1 MIWTRLRALPVS
13 AVLFLFLLLLALS
26 HLLTRLPPAAAVS
39 LAYGLV
45 LLLPGWL
52 LTRWLCADIP
62 LDFLERV
69 GLAFPLSLALL
80 ILPASAVLALHLN
93 LTAFQWAFAGLA
105 LLLGLLALRR
115 APASGLQSSVSSLRS
130 LIPNLPLVIL
140 LLAALLSV
148 AVIASRGGLDGD
160 QIAYLGFARVVF
172 EDRPLTG
179 LDPLFGTGLP
189 VPPRAALNP
198 WGIIPAFLAR
208 ISGADLTDALGRYLP
223 ALLALSAL
231 ASLYTL
237 VSQLTRRRDL
247 ALFLTSFQV
256 LFFLAA
262 PFHRH
267 GNLAYAFFR
276 RIVSDKFML
285 LFVVLPVALAL
296 VHRALQEHASPPGDA
311 RSPGVPRSFGERL
324 RLNLRL
330 PLASALLR
338 RVRGN
343 SAVAFAGGAS
353 LPDGA
358 DAGEREVSQTA
369 PSRWMRDLRL
379 PKGLGLA
386 ALGSLPLIIHPIDTA
401 FFAVA
406 AGTLAGLA
414 WLIRPSWASLRRS
427 LGVAAIILGLLIFPF
442 LLRQQVEETRSAY
455 LFPTSFA
462 NLPLQEAPELILP
475 FVWRDALQMPGLQ
488 PPIVTPAPG
497 APNPFLLYRLWSQIN
512 GQGLLIFSPARYM
525 SHPDLLWDAGT
536 LLALLLAPLALLRV
550 RRSPLARFILAT
562 TIPFVL
568 IAFTPWLAPLVG
580 RVVTPWMLYRFT
592 WPLPLALILGAAL
605 FYGLR
610 RGLRM
615 IASRWQ
621 MAASRWPMAYVL
633 AAVLIVLTLVR
644 IPAIQGRMQ
653 TFAATLDVPRNLPA
667 SVETALRQ
675 LPDDTVILS
684 DYETNQVIPAAVSRR
699 YVVAHRYTTTS
710 EEFPAA
716 RQPEAIQR
724 SQDVDAFTRARFVD
738 GPLLDML
745 ARYQTNLILLRDAR
759 ELAWQLRT
767 LATAASA
774 ARPSAHAE
782 GSPKS
787 ASDLQV
793 TRLFAGD
800 GFELY
805 QVISPTAPSLVLAG
819 NTLLGQQ
826 RWAEAADAFRRA
838 LTQTDSPIAWYGLGQ
853 ALLESS
859 DYAGAADALARVT
872 AQDASNLQ
880 SPFALAGLA
889 RVAAA
894 QAKPAEA
901 LALYARATATDNTH
915 GEWFQEMGDLAL
927 LLDQPDAAA
936 AAYARAIGATIPP
949 DTLTY
954 FSKLAPLLG
963 SKGLTEP
970 AVQAYQSALR
980 LSPNDLDFL
989 TPLGNL
995 LRDRGRLTEAEAIFR
1010 RALAIDPTEPD
1021 GYAGL
1026 AMVYHRQGRYA
1037 EADAW
1042 YGRAV
1047 IVQQTRLISPLDTLL
1062 SWGQLAQTQGQVGQA
1077 RAHFQEALRIA
1088 PQDAR
1093 AYIALGN
1100 GSTETSASSVEPLAE
1115 VLALQSTHAASA
1127 ADAQH
1132 PAVEAAPA
1140 VSFTSTLTVTLAL
1153 TREAEDWYR
1162 QAIRAAPRDPD
1173 GYAALAHY
1181 LQNQGRLAD
1190 ALASAQ
1196 QGVDAMTVTSL
1207 GVDEAYQALGDMQ
1220 QAAGNLAA
1228 AVVSYNKAI
1237 QINPRN
1243 VGAHV
1248 NLARVF
1254 TRQGAPTRA
1263 LAEYQAAVR
1272 AAPYSAWALSAL
1284 AAANAGAG
1292 DAAAAQVLYRRAIA
1306 ADRTYVNAFV
1316 NLAQLLAAQR
1326 DPNGAANLLADGL
1339 QSNPTSATLLTAM
1352 ADLERSRGDF
1362 EVAQTTYQAAL
1373 RRDPTASA
1381 ASTNLS
1387 LLFTQRGDPAQ
1398 ALAAAEAAVKAA
1410 PRAGDGWVLLGN
1422 VRRGQGDLPG
1432 ALAAYR
1438 QAIRVAGGFLD
1449 AYLALADA
1457 LIVSGQPAQAAA
1469 VLAQGLD
1476 AAPGPE
1482 IYVALGNLAVN
1493 QRDPQPTAA
1502 EQFAAAL
1509 ASDQTFIA
1517 THVGLANARLLAGQP
1532 AQQIAQLRRAV
1543 ALNPASAWARTALA
1557 AALRGQGAWAEA
1569 ETTFKQALTVE
1580 PLYVAGY
1587 TGLAAA
1593 YLARGERDA
1602 AWVVLQTALQMA
1614 PADATVQSARGQ
1626 WYLHG
1631 ARYADA
1637 RAAFTRAQELD
1648 HTLAAAPLGLA
1659 QAWLSAGDQ
1668 ARALATLTEAAQALP
1683 TNPDVWLQ
1691 RGKLLEALPGG
1702 ITAAEESAD
1711 GPAAMYRQAAQRNQ
1725 SLAAPWLALAAW
1737 RQRAANASGAQAALA
1752 TAANLEPQNP
1762 AVAAAQAAALR
1773 AAGEFTPAL
1782 TLLLDAQRRM
1792 PGSPDLPVAIAG
1804 VLSGLPSPVSGLRD
1818 ARAWLEQALTLN
1830 PASSTAALALATLD
1844 RQAGRLAQAAARLQ
1858 TAVELDP
1865 ANPGLLITLAGLEA
1879 RRDPQASRAR
1889 LEEAV
1894 RRNPALG
1901 WPLTA
1906 LAGRELL
1913 DGEANAAETHLLQ
1926 AVQVNPAFGGA
1937 PLVLGQVYQKQG
1949 RVADAETMFRAA
1961 LTFDATRVDVTAA
1974 LADLLT
1980 RQARITET
1988 VALLQDA
1995 IVNNPTAG
2003 APLIA
2008 LGNFLQDHSAPLS
2021 DLRSPISGLQS
2032 PPTAYASAI
2041 AAEPLNADA
2050 YIALANWQMTLGER
2064 AAAWQTLQQGQG
2076 RLPNDVGLQV
2086 TVGQWQLGGAD
2097 TVAARAAFSQA
2108 VSLDQSR
2115 ADGWLGLAQAWQ
2127 AAGERTLAAQA
2138 LAQAMQA
2145 DPTDPAPWLA
2155 YAQGLG
2161 AGRLPP
2167 LDLSALPG
2175 SADLRSSTLLTSTEP
2190 AALYTF
2196 AATLNRSL
2204 AAPYLGLA
2212 GLYQRKGAWPQVT
2225 TALDQAA
2232 AREPTTTA
2240 IALARAAAWRQQN
2253 RPDLALTVLTQ
2264 TLQTTPGAVDVMVAL
2279 ADLTGAGLAHP
2290 SAAQSPVSDLQSA
2303 RTTLE
2308 QSLTLSPGYLPATWA
2323 LAAVEARAGQR
2334 AAAIARLRTAL
2345 SSRPGDVTTATALAD
2360 LYQSAAQPSAAE
2372 AVLLDAQTRQ
2382 PANPA
2387 VPLALAALYRQQ
2399 GQPDKARR
2407 ALQQA
2412 AALAPLT
2419 AAPWIGL
2426 AQLETTPAAVRSD
2439 LTRALAADPS
2449 DSAAPIALGQLGLAQ
2464 GDLSAAEAAFK
2475 RSQALSPTNPGAYVN
2490 LAQVADRAG
2499 QPVADFG
2506 ELSRAVRAQLAAGV
2520 AAAPASGWARVS
2532 LGNAYRSQ
2540 GDITQAEAAY
2550 RAAIAVEPTYLGS
2563 YTALAAVLAD
2573 QGRFTDAQA
2582 LLQTAAALD
2591 ASDPAPVIAQART
2604 ADLAGQADA
2613 ALGFGRAAVERAPAS
2628 GWAWATLGDLMR
2640 SQGKLDEA
2648 ARAYRAGIGADPLYS
2663 GNYSSLSSLQAAQG
2677 QPAAALSTLQQGLRL
2692 LPNTPALLV
2701 NQGNLLRR
2709 QGQPDAARRA
2719 YEAAVAADAGNAGGL
2734 LALGQ
2739 WLEARGDETS
2749 ALARY
2754 QAAAQLP
2761 GAAAVGLTA
2770 QANARRNLGQMEQ
2783 AVALYRQALTS
2794 QADFFA
2800 PAATGL
2806 DQLLLALGRDDEGLR
2821 VHLAAVEQ
2829 QPTSAAARVALGDA
2843 YRRRG
2848 RLADAVQA
2856 YRAGLDLQPGSQA
2869 ALLGLAGAQQADGRL
2884 RDAEATLQRAV
2895 ALKPG
2900 NASLYVTWG
2909 DVRWAMGDAAGA
2921 QARFTQALA
2930 LDAGQAA
2937 PLARLGTLA
2946 QLQGRSADA
2955 LSFFQR
2961 AVDADP
2967 LNLVGYIQL
2976 GQALAQGG
2984 DYDGARAVYARAAA
2998 VNASSA
3004 IPLILS
3010 GNAYLAQNDAVA
3022 AAAAFQAAIQA
3033 EPGNIAGYINLSNI
3047 YRQDKQFDDA
3057 FAQVQQA
3064 QRLNP
3069 GSGWAW
3075 EAAGNVLRQQRKLQ
3089 EAISL
3094 YEQALQR
3101 DPRRINAV
3109 NALVAIFKGWRALPD
3124 YAARYETR
3132 LATEPKP
3139 AWIHAI
3145 LAGIYQALDQIE
3157 PAIRHNEAL
3166 VASYP
3171 EYADPWFALARF
3183 YQRTGDGRR
3192 ATAAWQRY
3200 LALMAQTAS
3209 DARLEAETSLQQ
3221 LNLVVIEAPAA
3232 DARLSGQVNIVGTAA
3247 IENFQYYKIELG
3259 VGEAPT
3265 EWTLLGSGPTPVNR
3279 GMLATWDTNGLAPG
3293 IYTLRLTA
3301 VDITGNFPPPYL
3313 VRVEVTR

>member
-1 MIWTRLRALPVS
+1 
-13 AVLFLFLLLLALS
+13 
-26 HLLTRLPPAAAVS
+26 
-39 LAYGLV
+39 
-45 LLLPGWL
+45 
-52 LTRWLCADIP
+52 
-62 LDFLERV
+62 
-69 GLAFPLSLALL
+69 
-80 ILPASAVLALHLN
+80 
-93 LTAFQWAFAGLA
+93 
-105 LLLGLLALRR
+105 
-115 APASGLQSSVSSLRS
+115 
-130 LIPNLPLVIL
+130 
-140 LLAALLSV
+140 
-148 AVIASRGGLDGD
+148 
-160 QIAYLGFARVVF
+160 
-172 EDRPLTG
+172 
-179 LDPLFGTGLP
+179 
-189 VPPRAALNP
+189 
-198 WGIIPAFLAR
+198 
-208 ISGADLTDALGRYLP
+208 
-223 ALLALSAL
+223 
-231 ASLYTL
+231 
-237 VSQLTRRRDL
+237 
-247 ALFLTSFQV
+247 
-256 LFFLAA
+256 
-262 PFHRH
+262 
-267 GNLAYAFFR
+267 
-276 RIVSDKFML
+276 
-285 LFVVLPVALAL
+285 
-296 VHRALQEHASPPGDA
+296 
-311 RSPGVPRSFGERL
+311 
-324 RLNLRL
+324 
-330 PLASALLR
+330 
-338 RVRGN
+338 
-343 SAVAFAGGAS
+343 
-353 LPDGA
+353 
-358 DAGEREVSQTA
+358 
-369 PSRWMRDLRL
+369 
-379 PKGLGLA
+379 
-386 ALGSLPLIIHPIDTA
+386 
-401 FFAVA
+401 
-406 AGTLAGLA
+406 
-414 WLIRPSWASLRRS
+414 
-427 LGVAAIILGLLIFPF
+427 
-442 LLRQQVEETRSAY
+442 
-455 LFPTSFA
+455 
-462 NLPLQEAPELILP
+462 
-475 FVWRDALQMPGLQ
+475 
-488 PPIVTPAPG
+488 
-497 APNPFLLYRLWSQIN
+497 
-512 GQGLLIFSPARYM
+512 
-525 SHPDLLWDAGT
+525 
-536 LLALLLAPLALLRV
+536 
-550 RRSPLARFILAT
+550 
-562 TIPFVL
+562 
-568 IAFTPWLAPLVG
+568 
-580 RVVTPWMLYRFT
+580 MLYRFT

-610 RGLRM
+610 RGLQIINSRLK
-615 IASRWQ
+615 IVDSRWQ
-621 MAASRWPMAYVL
+621 IEYAL
-633 AAVLIVLTLVR
+633 AALLIVLTLARV
-644 IPAIQGRMQ
+644 PAIQGRMQ

-675 LPDDTVILS
+675 LPDDAVILS

-738 GPLLDML
+738 GPLLDTL

-767 LATAASA
+767 LTTAASA
-774 ARPSAHAE
+774 
-782 GSPKS
+782 

-805 QVISPTAPSLVLAG
+805 RVISPTTPSLVLTG

-838 LTQTDSPIAWYGLGQ
+838 VAARLSSPKSEGDSAIAWYGLGQ

-859 DYAGAADALARVT
+859 DYPGAADALSHVT
-872 AQDASNLQ
+872 AQDKSGLQSPVSGLQ

-901 LALYARATATDNTH
+901 LALYARATAADNTH

-936 AAYARAIGATIPP
+936 AAYASAIGATIPP

-980 LSPNDLDFL
+980 LSPNDLEFL

-1021 GYAGL
+1021 GYVGL
-1026 AMVYHRQGRYA
+1026 AVVFHRQGRYA
-1037 EADAW
+1037 EANTW

-1047 IVQQTRLISPLDTLL
+1047 TVQQARLVSPLDTLL
-1062 SWGQLAQTQGQVGQA
+1062 AWGQLAQTQGQFDQA
-1077 RAHFQEALRIA
+1077 RAHFQEAVRIA

-1100 GSTETSASSVEPLAE
+1100 
-1115 VLALQSTHAASA
+1115 LALQSTHAASA
-1127 ADAQH
+1127 ADAQY

-1140 VSFTSTLTVTLAL
+1140 VSFTATLTVTLAL

-1181 LQNQGRLAD
+1181 LQNQGRLGV

-1207 GVDEAYQALGDMQ
+1207 GADEAYQALGDMQ
-1220 QAAGNLAA
+1220 QAAGHLAA
-1228 AVVSYNKAI
+1228 AVVAYNKAI

-1284 AAANAGAG
+1284 AAANARAG

-1326 DPNGAANLLADGL
+1326 DPNAAANLLADGL
-1339 QSNPTSATLLTAM
+1339 QANPTSATLLTAM

-1362 EVAQTTYQAAL
+1362 EIAQTTYQAAL

-1387 LLFTQRGDPAQ
+1387 LLFTQRGDPTR

-1410 PRAGDGWVLLGN
+1410 PLAGDGWVLLGN

-1438 QAIRVAGGFLD
+1438 QAISVAGGFLD

-1457 LIVSGQPAQAAA
+1457 LIVSGQPAEAAA
-1469 VLAQGLD
+1469 VLAQGLE

-1482 IYVALGNLAVN
+1482 LYVALGNLAVS
-1493 QRDPQPTAA
+1493 QREPHPTAA

-1509 ASDQTFIA
+1509 TSDQTFIA
-1517 THVGLANARLLAGQP
+1517 AHVGLANARLLAGEP
-1532 AQQIAQLRRAV
+1532 AQQIAQLRQAV
-1543 ALNPASAWARTALA
+1543 ALNPASAWARAALA
-1557 AALRGQGAWAEA
+1557 TALRGQGAWAEA
-1569 ETTFKQALTVE
+1569 EMTFKQALTVE

-1602 AWVVLQTALQMA
+1602 AWVVLQTAVQMA

-1631 ARYADA
+1631 GRYADA

-1648 HTLAAAPLGLA
+1648 HSLAAAPLGLA
-1659 QAWLSAGDQ
+1659 QAWLAAGDP

-1683 TNPDVWLQ
+1683 TSADLWLQ

-1711 GPAAMYRQAAQRNQ
+1711 GPAAMYRQAAQRDQ

-1737 RQRAANASGAQAALA
+1737 RQRAANTAGAQAALA
-1752 TAANLEPQNP
+1752 MAVNLEPQNP
-1762 AVAAAQAAALR
+1762 AVAAAQAEALR
-1773 AAGEFTPAL
+1773 VAGEFTPAL

-1804 VLSGLPSPVSGLRD
+1804 VLSSRSTEAHERLRSPASDLQSPVSDLRD
-1818 ARAWLEQALTLN
+1818 ARAWLEQALALN
-1830 PASSTAALALATLD
+1830 PASSTAALALAGLD
-1844 RQAGRLAQAAARLQ
+1844 RQAGRLAQAEARLQ
-1858 TAVELDP
+1858 TAIELDP

-1879 RRDPQASRAR
+1879 RRDPQAARAR
-1889 LEEAV
+1889 LQDAV

-1906 LAGRELL
+1906 LAARELVE
-1913 DGEANAAETHLLQ
+1913 GEASAAETHLLQ
-1926 AVQVNPAFGGA
+1926 AVQINPAFGGA

-1949 RVADAETMFRAA
+1949 RATDAETMFRAA

-1995 IVNNPTAG
+1995 IANNPAAG
-2003 APLIA
+2003 APLVA
-2008 LGNFLQDHSAPLS
+2008 LGNFLQDHPAPVSGLRSPIS
-2021 DLRSPISGLQS
+2021 DLRSPLAAS
-2032 PPTAYASAI
+2032 TAYSLAMAT
-2041 AAEPLNADA
+2041 EPLNTDA
-2050 YIALANWQMTLGER
+2050 YIALANWQMSLGER
-2064 AAAWQTLQQGQG
+2064 ASAWQTLQQGQA
-2076 RLPNDVGLQV
+2076 RMPNDVGLQV

-2127 AAGERTLAAQA
+2127 AAGERSLSAQA
-2138 LAQAMQA
+2138 LGQAMQA

-2155 YAQGLG
+2155 YAQGLA

-2167 LDLSALPG
+2167 LDLSALRVP
-2175 SADLRSSTLLTSTEP
+2175 SDLHSSTVLTSTEP
-2190 AALYTF
+2190 AALYAY
-2196 AATLNRSL
+2196 AAALNRSL

-2212 GLYQRKGAWPQVT
+2212 GLYQRQGAWPQVT
-2225 TALDQAA
+2225 TALDQAS
-2232 AREPTTTA
+2232 AREPATTA

-2253 RPDLALTVLTQ
+2253 RPDLALAALTQ
-2264 TLQTTPGAVDVMVAL
+2264 TLQTAPGAVDVMVAL
-2279 ADLTGAGLAHP
+2279 ADLLSGRLGDQTGVLTQA
-2290 SAAQSPVSDLQSA
+2290 
-2303 RTTLE
+2303 
-2308 QSLTLSPGYLPATWA
+2308 LTLSPGYLPAT
-2323 LAAVEARAGQR
+2323 LAMADAEVRAGQR
-2334 AAAIARLRTAL
+2334 PAAIARLRAAL

-2360 LYQSAAQPSAAE
+2360 LYQSAAQPAAAE
-2372 AVLLDAQTRQ
+2372 AVLLDAQMRQ

-2387 VPLALAALYRQQ
+2387 APLALAALYRQQ

-2412 AALAPLT
+2412 ATLAPLT

-2426 AQLETTPAAVRSD
+2426 AQLETTPAAMRSD

-2449 DSAAPIALGQLGLAQ
+2449 DSAAPIALGQLYLAQ

-2475 RSQALSPTNPGAYVN
+2475 RSQTLSPTNPGAYVN

-2499 QPVADFG
+2499 QPA
-2506 ELSRAVRAQLAAGV
+2506 AVRAQLAAAV

-2540 GDITQAEAAY
+2540 GDITQAQAAY
-2550 RAAIAVEPTYLGS
+2550 RAAIAVEPTYLGA

-2573 QGRFTDAQA
+2573 QGRFTDAQS
-2582 LLQTAAALD
+2582 LLGTAAALD

-2613 ALGFGRAAVERAPAS
+2613 ALRFGRAAAERAPAS
-2628 GWAWATLGDLMR
+2628 GWAWATLGDLTR
-2640 SQGKLDEA
+2640 NQGKLDEA
-2648 ARAYRAGIGADPLYS
+2648 ARIYRTGIGADPLYS

-2692 LPNTPALLV
+2692 APNTPALV
-2701 NQGNLLRR
+2701 VSQGNLLRR

-2719 YEAAVAADAGNAGGL
+2719 YEAAVAADAGNAGSL

-2739 WLEARGDETS
+2739 WLEARGDVGA
-2749 ALARY
+2749 ALSRY

-2761 GAAAVGLTA
+2761 GAAAAGLTA
-2770 QANARRNLGQMEQ
+2770 QANARRNLGQMDQ
-2783 AVALYRQALTS
+2783 AVTLYRQALAS

-2884 RDAEATLQRAV
+2884 SEAEATLQRAV

-2946 QLQGRSADA
+2946 QLQGRPADA

-3010 GNAYLAQNDAVA
+3010 GNAFLAQNDAAA

-3109 NALVAIFKGWRALPD
+3109 NALISIFKGWRALPD

-3132 LATEPKP
+3132 LTTEQKP

-3166 VASYP
+3166 TASYP

-3192 ATAAWQRY
+3192 ASAAWQRY

-3221 LNLVVIEAPAA
+3221 LNLVVIESPAA
-3232 DARLSGQVNIVGTAA
+3232 DARLSGSVTIVGTAA
-3247 IENFQYYKIELG
+3247 IENFQYYKIEMG

-3265 EWTLLGSGPTPVNR
+3265 EWTLLSSGPAPINR
-3279 GMLATWDTNGLAPG
+3279 GVLATWDTDGLAPG

>member
-13 AVLFLFLLLLALS
+13 AVLFLLLLLLALS
-26 HLLTRLPPAAAVS
+26 HVLTRLPPAAAVS

-52 LTRWLCADIP
+52 LTRWLCADMP
-62 LDFLERV
+62 LDLLERV

-80 ILPASAVLALHLN
+80 IVPASAVLALHLN
-93 LTAFQWAFAGLA
+93 LTAFQWAFSGLA

-115 APASGLQSSVSSLRS
+115 SPISGLQSPVSGLRS
-130 LIPNLPLVIL
+130 LTSNLPLIL
-140 LLAALLSV
+140 LLFAALLSV

-179 LDPLFGTGLP
+179 LDPLFGTGLS

-208 ISGADLTDALGRYLP
+208 VSGADLADALGRYLP
-223 ALLALSAL
+223 AFLALSAL
-231 ASLYTL
+231 ASLYLL
-237 VSQLTRRRDL
+237 VRQLTRRRDL

-296 VHRALQEHASPPGDA
+296 VQRALQARDSLPPRDAS
-311 RSPGVPRSFGERL
+311 RHGVANLFRERFH
-324 RLNLRL
+324 LNLRSL
-330 PLASALLR
+330 LSSALP
-338 RVRGN
+338 RGE
-343 SAVAFAGGAS
+343 GGKR
-353 LPDGA
+353 G
-358 DAGEREVSQTA
+358 EVSQTA
-369 PSRWMRDLRL
+369 PSRLRRDLRL
-379 PKGLGLA
+379 PTGLGLA

-414 WLIRPSWASLRRS
+414 WLIRPSWAGLRRS
-427 LGVAAIILGLLIFPF
+427 LGVGAIILGLLIFPF

-475 FVWRDALQMPGLQ
+475 FVWQDALQMPGLQ

-562 TIPFVL
+562 TIPFLL
-568 IAFTPWLAPLVG
+568 IAFTPWLAPIVG

-592 WPLPLALILGAAL
+592 WPLPLSLILGAAL
-605 FYGLR
+605 FYGLAGALKR
-610 RGLRM
+610 VS
-615 IASRWQ
+615 SRSKIVD
-621 MAASRWPMAYVL
+621 SRFRIDYVL
-633 AAVLIVLTLVR
+633 AALLIILILVSV
-644 IPAIQGRMQ
+644 PAIQGRMQ

-675 LPDDTVILS
+675 LPDDAVILS
-684 DYETNQVIPAAVSRR
+684 DYETNQVIPATVSRR

-738 GPLLDML
+738 GPLLDTL
-745 ARYQTNLILLRDAR
+745 ARYQTDLILLRDAR

-767 LATAASA
+767 LATSSSA
-774 ARPSAHAE
+774 ARLSSPESAL
-782 GSPKS
+782 
-787 ASDLQV
+787 DLQV

-805 QVISPTAPSLVLAG
+805 RVISPTTPSLVLAG

-826 RWAEAADAFRRA
+826 RWTEAADAFRQA
-838 LTQTDSPIAWYGLGQ
+838 LAQADSAIAQYGLGQ
-853 ALLESS
+853 ALLQSA
-859 DYAGAADALARVT
+859 DYAGAADAFSRVT
-872 AQDASNLQ
+872 DQNRSDLQ
-880 SPFALAGLA
+880 SPFALASLA
-889 RVAAA
+889 RIAAA
-894 QAKPAEA
+894 QARPAEA
-901 LALYARATATDNTH
+901 LALYARATAADNTH
-915 GEWFQEMGDLAL
+915 GDWFQEMGDLAL

-936 AAYARAIGATIPP
+936 AAYASAIGTTIPP
-949 DTLTY
+949 GTLTY

-970 AVQAYQSALR
+970 AVQAYQSALQ
-980 LSPNDLDFL
+980 LSPNDLEFL

-1021 GYAGL
+1021 GYVGL
-1026 AMVYHRQGRYA
+1026 AVVYHRQGRYA

-1047 IVQQTRLISPLDTLL
+1047 IVQQARLISPLDTLL
-1062 SWGQLAQTQGQVGQA
+1062 GWGQLAQTQGQFDQA
-1077 RAHFQEALRIA
+1077 RAHFQRAVRMA

-1093 AYIALGN
+1093 AYIALGDL
-1100 GSTETSASSVEPLAE
+1100 T
-1115 VLALQSTHAASA
+1115 LQSTHAASA
-1127 ADAQH
+1127 ADAQY

-1173 GYAALAHY
+1173 GYATLAHY

-1207 GVDEAYQALGDMQ
+1207 GADEAYQALGDMQ
-1220 QAAGNLAA
+1220 QAAGHLAA
-1228 AVVSYNKAI
+1228 AVVSYHKAI
-1237 QINPRN
+1237 EINPRN

-1284 AAANAGAG
+1284 AAANARAG
-1292 DAAAAQVLYRRAIA
+1292 DAAAAQTLYRRAIA
-1306 ADRTYVNAFV
+1306 ADQTYVGAFV

-1326 DPNGAANLLADGL
+1326 DPNAAANLLANGL
-1339 QSNPTSATLLTAM
+1339 QANPTSATLLTAM

-1362 EVAQTTYQAAL
+1362 EIAQTTYQAAL

-1387 LLFTQRGDPAQ
+1387 LLFTQRGDPVR
-1398 ALAAAEAAVKAA
+1398 ALATAEAAVKAA
-1410 PRAGDGWVLLGN
+1410 PLIGDGWVLLGN

-1438 QAIRVAGGFLD
+1438 QATSVAGGFLD

-1457 LIVSGQPAQAAA
+1457 LIVGGQPAEAAA
-1469 VLAQGLD
+1469 VLAQGLQ

-1482 IYVALGNLAVN
+1482 LYAALGNLAVS
-1493 QRDPQPTAA
+1493 QRDANPTAA

-1517 THVGLANARLLAGQP
+1517 AHVGLANARWLAGEP
-1532 AQQIAQLRRAV
+1532 AQQIAQLRQAV

-1557 AALRGQGAWAEA
+1557 AALRSQGAWAEA
-1569 ETTFKQALTVE
+1569 EAAFKQALTVE

-1602 AWVVLQTALQMA
+1602 AWAVLQTAVKMA
-1614 PADATVQSARGQ
+1614 PADATVQSALGQ

-1631 ARYADA
+1631 GRYADA
-1637 RAAFTRAQELD
+1637 RAAFRRAKELD
-1648 HTLAAAPLGLA
+1648 HSLAAAPLGLA
-1659 QAWLSAGDQ
+1659 QAWLAAGD
-1668 ARALATLTEAAQALP
+1668 RDDALAVLTQAAQALP
-1683 TNPDVWLQ
+1683 TSADVWLQ
-1691 RGKLLEALPGG
+1691 RGKLLEALPASIHAGED
-1702 ITAAEESAD
+1702 AAHS
-1711 GPAAMYRQAAQRNQ
+1711 PAAMYRQAAQRDQ

-1737 RQRAANASGAQAALA
+1737 RQRIADPDGAQKALTA
-1752 TAANLEPQNP
+1752 AANLEPQNP
-1762 AVAAAQAAALR
+1762 AVAAAQAEALR
-1773 AAGEFTPAL
+1773 AAGEFTSAL
-1782 TLLLDAQRRM
+1782 TLLLEAQRRM
-1792 PGSPDLPVAIAG
+1792 PGSPDLPIELAG
-1804 VLSGLPSPVSGLRD
+1804 VLSNLRSPASGLQD
-1818 ARAWLEQALTLN
+1818 ARAWLEQALALN
-1830 PASSTAALALATLD
+1830 PASSAAALALADLD
-1844 RQAGRLAQAAARLQ
+1844 RQAGRLTQAEARLL

-1865 ANPGLLITLAGLEA
+1865 ANPGLLIALAGLEA
-1879 RRDPQASRAR
+1879 RRDPQAAQAR
-1889 LEEAV
+1889 LQEAV

-1906 LAGRELL
+1906 LAARELVV
-1913 DGEANAAETHLLQ
+1913 GEASAAETHLLQ
-1926 AVQVNPAFGGA
+1926 AAQVNPAFGGA
-1937 PLVLGQVYQKQG
+1937 SLLLGQVYQRQG
-1949 RVADAETMFRAA
+1949 RTADAESVLQGA
-1961 LTFDATRVDVTAA
+1961 LAFDAANTSAAVA
-1974 LADLLT
+1974 LADLFT
-1980 RQARITET
+1980 RQGRITET
-1988 VALLQDA
+1988 VSLLQDA
-1995 IVNNPTAG
+1995 IANNPAAG

-2008 LGNFLQDHSAPLS
+2008 LGNFLQDHPAPLP
-2021 DLRSPISGLQS
+2021 DLRSPLSDFRSS
-2032 PPTAYASAI
+2032 PASAPAAYALAI
-2041 AAEPLNADA
+2041 AAEPLNADG
-2050 YIALANWQMTLGER
+2050 YIALANWQMTLGAR
-2064 AAAWQTLQQGQG
+2064 ADAWQALEQGRG
-2076 RLPNDVGLQV
+2076 RLPNDLGLQL
-2086 TVGQWQLGGAD
+2086 TVGQWYLSGAD

-2115 ADGWLGLAQAWQ
+2115 ADGWLGLAQAQQ

-2138 LAQAMQA
+2138 LSQAMQA

-2155 YAQGLG
+2155 YTQGLA

-2167 LDLSALPG
+2167 LDFAALHLSP
-2175 SADLRSSTLLTSTEP
+2175 DLQSSILLTSTEP
-2190 AALYTF
+2190 AALYAY
-2196 AATLNRSL
+2196 AATLNRTL

-2212 GLYQRKGAWPQVT
+2212 AWYQRQGAWPQVT

-2232 AREPTTTA
+2232 EREPTTTA

-2279 ADLTGAGLAHP
+2279 ADLSVAGLAHP
-2290 SAAQSPVSDLQSA
+2290 PDLQSPISDLPGA
-2303 RTTLE
+2303 RVTLE
-2308 QSLTLSPGYLPATWA
+2308 QALALSPGYLSATWA
-2323 LAAVEARAGQR
+2323 LAGAEVRAGQLP
-2334 AAAIARLRTAL
+2334 AAIVRLRAAL
-2345 SSRPGDVTTATALAD
+2345 SSRPGDVATATALAD
-2360 LYQSAAQPSAAE
+2360 LYQAAAQPAAAE
-2372 AVLLDAQTRQ
+2372 AVLLDAQARQ
-2382 PANPA
+2382 PASAA
-2387 VPLALAALYRQQ
+2387 VPLSLAALYRQQ

-2426 AQLETTPAAVRSD
+2426 AQLETTPAAVRGD
-2439 LTRALAADPS
+2439 LAAALAADPG
-2449 DSAAPIALGQLGLAQ
+2449 DSAAPIALGQYYLAQ
-2464 GDLSAAEAAFK
+2464 GDLPAAEAAFE

-2499 QPVADFG
+2499 QPA
-2506 ELSRAVRAQLAAGV
+2506 AVRAQLAAAV

-2540 GDITQAEAAY
+2540 GDITQAQAAY
-2550 RAAIAVEPTYLGS
+2550 RAAIAVEPTYLGA
-2563 YTALAAVLAD
+2563 YTALAAVFAD
-2573 QGRFTDAQA
+2573 QGRFTEAQA
-2582 LLQTAAALD
+2582 MLQTAAALD
-2591 ASDPAPVIAQART
+2591 ASDPAPVMAQART

-2613 ALGFGRAAVERAPAS
+2613 ALRFARAATERAPAS
-2628 GWAWATLGDLMR
+2628 GWAWATVGDLTR

-2648 ARAYRAGIGADPLYS
+2648 ARAYRTGIGADPLYS
-2663 GNYSSLSSLQAAQG
+2663 GNFSSLSSLQLAQG
-2677 QPAAALSTLQQGLRL
+2677 QPTAALATLQQGLRL
-2692 LPNTPALLV
+2692 APNTPTLLV
-2701 NQGNLLRR
+2701 NQGSLFRR

-2719 YEAAVAADAGNAGGL
+2719 YEAAVAADAGNASSL

-2739 WLEARGDETS
+2739 WLETRGNVEA

-2754 QAAAQLP
+2754 QAAARLP
-2761 GAAAVGLTA
+2761 GAAAIGLTA
-2770 QANARRNLGQMEQ
+2770 QANARRNLGQMDQ
-2783 AVALYRQALTS
+2783 AVALYRQALAS

-2806 DQLLLALGRDDEGLR
+2806 DQLLLALGREDEGLR
-2821 VHLAAVEQ
+2821 VHLAAVAQ

-2848 RLADAVQA
+2848 RLAEAVQA
-2856 YRAGLDLQPGSQA
+2856 YRVGLDLQPGSQA

-2884 RDAEATLQRAV
+2884 SEAEATLQRAV

-2900 NASLYVTWG
+2900 NASLYLSWG

-2937 PLARLGTLA
+2937 PLTRLGTLA
-2946 QLQGRSADA
+2946 QLQGRPADA

-2967 LNLVGYIQL
+2967 INLVGYIQL
-2976 GQALAQGG
+2976 GQAQAQAG
-2984 DYDGARAVYARAAA
+2984 DYDGARATYARAAA
-2998 VNASSA
+2998 ANASSA

-3010 GNAYLAQNDAVA
+3010 GNASLAQNDAAA

-3109 NALVAIFKGWRALPD
+3109 NALIAIFKGWRALPD

-3132 LATEPKP
+3132 LATEQKP

-3157 PAIRHNEAL
+3157 SAIRHNEAL
-3166 VASYP
+3166 TASYP
-3171 EYADPWFALARF
+3171 EYPDPWFALARF

-3221 LNLVVIEAPAA
+3221 LNLVVIESPAA
-3232 DARLSGQVNIVGTAA
+3232 DARLRGPVTIVGTAA
-3247 IENFQYYKIELG
+3247 IENFQYYKIEMG
-3259 VGEAPT
+3259 AGEAPT
-3265 EWTLLGSGPTPVNR
+3265 EWSLLSTAPTPVNR
-3279 GMLATWDTNGLAPG
+3279 GILATWDTDSLPPG